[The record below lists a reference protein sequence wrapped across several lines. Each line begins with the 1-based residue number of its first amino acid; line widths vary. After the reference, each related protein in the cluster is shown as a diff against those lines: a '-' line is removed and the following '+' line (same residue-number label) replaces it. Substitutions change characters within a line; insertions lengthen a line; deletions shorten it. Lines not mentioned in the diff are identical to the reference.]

1 MDNPSPG
8 FRTSKAA
15 PLIPFKMFFGEELEE
30 MTQFG
35 IDFTLFGFAQEEE
48 LFNYALPLFS
58 KEFNREQRKARMM
71 RMVLTFAGPIELNG
85 VRYSNMRDR

>member
-30 MTQFG
+30 MT
-35 IDFTLFGFAQEEE
+35 
-48 LFNYALPLFS
+48 
-58 KEFNREQRKARMM
+58 
-71 RMVLTFAGPIELNG
+71 
-85 VRYSNMRDR
+85 